1 MADTQRAWDHGKDAR
16 ATKPRILI
24 VKLSAV
30 GDVVHTLPALHA
42 LRAHL
47 PHAHIGWVAHPGPAN
62 LLEGHPEL
70 DELILLPRRPAQYGG
85 FSGFKELV
93 RKLKSDSAGWDWAID
108 FQGLTKSGLVALISG
123 ATERVGFGNKW
134 SRELN
139 PLLINHRVNTKSP
152 QVIQMNMELLG
163 PLGVP
168 ANSPA
173 QAVLPCTDE
182 DSEYIKR
189 WLASAGLVGERFL
202 ILDPFAGW
210 ETKLWPVNHWI
221 ETARLAREKLR
232 LRSIIFHGPEE
243 RSRAAQLVAKIP
255 GAMLPPE
262 TTLRQYVAL
271 LQQCAAAMVAADTG
285 PMHIAAALRVPVV
298 ALYGPSDRHRNS
310 PTFEGARFVTLQDD
324 TQPCAGTFARKCKY
338 HESGQ
343 CMTTLEPETVV
354 ENMQKIF

>member
-1 MADTQRAWDHGKDAR
+1 MADPQRATSR
-16 ATKPRILI
+16 KPRILI

-42 LRAHL
+42 LRRHL
-47 PHAHIGWVAHPGPAN
+47 PNAHIGWVAHPGPAN
-62 LLEGHPEL
+62 LLEGHPEI

-85 FSGFKELV
+85 LSGFRSLV
-93 RKLKSDSAGWDWAID
+93 KKLKSDGAGWDWAID

-123 ATERVGFGNKW
+123 ATERVGFGNKA

-139 PLLINHRVNTKSP
+139 SLLINHRVFTKSS
-152 QVIQMNMELLG
+152 QVIQMNMELLK

-168 ANSPA
+168 SNTPA
-173 QAVLPCTDE
+173 DAIFPCTDE
-182 DSEYIKR
+182 DNDYIRR

-210 ETKLWPVNHWI
+210 ETKLWPVSHWT
-221 ETARLAREKLR
+221 ETARLAREKLG

-243 RSRAAQLVAKIP
+243 RTRAAQLLATIP
-255 GAMLPPE
+255 GSVLPPE
-262 TTLRQYVAL
+262 TSLRQYVAL
-271 LQQCAAAMVAADTG
+271 LCQSATAMVAADTG
-285 PMHIAAALRVPVV
+285 PMHIAAALGIPVV

-310 PTFEGARFVTLQDD
+310 PVFARARFVTLQDD
-324 TQPCAGTFARKCKY
+324 AQPCAGTFARRCAH

-343 CMTTLEPETVV
+343 CMATLTPEMVAEALSDV
-354 ENMQKIF
+354 LKK